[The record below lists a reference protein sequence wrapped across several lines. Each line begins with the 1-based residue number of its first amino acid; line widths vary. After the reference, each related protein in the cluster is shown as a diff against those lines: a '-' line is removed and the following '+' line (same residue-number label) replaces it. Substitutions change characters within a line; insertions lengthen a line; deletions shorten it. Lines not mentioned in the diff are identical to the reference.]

1 MEQIKLHLF
10 NGKIIILLITFKD
23 KKNVKRLFMKKIDIL
38 LQYKKK
44 LQQTQDTRQ
53 YLLFNAS
60 CVCRRIIIWYVHY

>member
-44 LQQTQDTRQ
+44 TAANPRHSSIFT
-53 YLLFNAS
+53 
-60 CVCRRIIIWYVHY
+60 I